1 MGQATNTCII
11 YDKIKQSGN
20 VLGDVSYSRA
30 NFNTKITLLTDKLVN
45 LSSNHDNSLEASL
58 SILDEVNQ
66 NINGGFDVIEKMSY
80 DLYNVISTYNEAE
93 GKFDDNKLSKAIQKS
108 KFVSDDIKGNIEDNG
123 IATYSSRESF
133 EKNLTDEE
141 IKILEEYKKNMEEL
155 TSSKVFS
162 NIKTVNDFL
171 TFGTTSSFITAL
183 TTTSLLTP
191 SKTPL
196 EFLDDVTGPYSK
208 EGLKDL
214 LMDEYPGLTEEMAN
228 KYVAQHFGEEI
239 PEVEEKAIKKATV
252 SEDEPDDPNI
262 SYRKNTSD
270 SDDYSS
276 YDDSYSSYND
286 DYSSGNSSSSDD
298 LYDDNSGNESSDN
311 SNIIDDPSDNKDG
324 TDLGSDED
332 VKNGSEDQIKDDI
345 IEEKPEADDTSGE
358 IEVPEDSEMSG
369 GESDSSPSDETPTKN
384 NTPQSSILS
393 QIGNDLT
400 TSITGGTEEI
410 KDPLDLQTD
419 ETSKI
424 STLLSGNKNS
434 AIDEMLTY
442 SSTVSEDK
450 VNTNSS
456 FIAPAAIGLGLA
468 GTTSVAANKIIK
480 KKEKKQEDIIN
491 NFFDKGKEERKFIPL
506 DVVGDDLDNSF
517 EGENVSKK
525 DDDISST
532 EKEKTPEEWYDYIKE
547 LY

>member
-20 VLGDVSYSRA
+20 VLDDVSYSRA

-183 TTTSLLTP
+183 TTTSLLIP

-214 LMDEYPGLTEEMAN
+214 LMDEYPGLTETMAN

-239 PEVEEKAIKKATV
+239 LEVEEKTIKKAPV
-252 SEDEPDDPNI
+252 VEDASDEPNI
-262 SYRKNTSD
+262 NYRKNTSG
-270 SDDYSS
+270 SGDYSS
-276 YDDSYSSYND
+276 SNDTYSSYND
-286 DYSSGNSSSSDD
+286 DYSSGDSSSSDD
-298 LYDDNSGNESSDN
+298 LYDDNSGNESVEN
-311 SNIIDDPSDNKDG
+311 EEPSDNKNG
-324 TDLGSDED
+324 TDLSSDED
-332 VKNGSEDQIKDDI
+332 VKSGSEDKIKDDI
-345 IEEKPEADDTSGE
+345 IEEKPGADDTSSE
-358 IEVPEDSEMSG
+358 TEVPDDSEISD
-369 GESDSSPSDETPTKN
+369 GEGNSSPSDERPIKN

-393 QIGNDLT
+393 QFGNDLT
-400 TSITGGTEEI
+400 TSINDGMEKI
-410 KDPLDLQTD
+410 KDSLDLQTD
-419 ETSKI
+419 EPSKF
-424 STLLSGNKNS
+424 STLLSGDRNS

-442 SSTVSEDK
+442 SPTGK

-468 GTTSVAANKIIK
+468 GTMSVAANKVIK
-480 KKEKKQEDIIN
+480 KKEKKQDDIIN

-506 DVVGDDLDNSF
+506 DVIGDDLDNSF
-517 EGENVSKK
+517 EGESVSKK
-525 DDDISST
+525 DGNISST
-532 EKEKTPEEWYDYIKE
+532 EKEKTPEEWYDYVKE